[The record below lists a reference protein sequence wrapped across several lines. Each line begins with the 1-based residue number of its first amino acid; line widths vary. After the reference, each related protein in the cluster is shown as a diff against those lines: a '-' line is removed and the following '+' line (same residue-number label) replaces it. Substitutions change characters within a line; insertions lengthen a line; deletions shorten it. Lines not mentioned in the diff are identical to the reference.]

1 MEQWGES
8 SLYRFKRLDT
18 SKHAFIKKAFLLL
31 YHNICVK
38 TLLNN
43 RLHHAVDNNNNN
55 NNNNNNI
62 YIYIN
67 IRNV

>member
-31 YHNICVK
+31 HHNICVK

-55 NNNNNNI
+55 K
-62 YIYIN
+62 Y
-67 IRNV
+67 